1 MFFMSNLIYV
11 LSYNIRSAYNIGAI
25 FRTADG
31 AGVNKIILGGYT
43 PSPSH
48 QKVSKTA
55 LGAEK
60 NINWE
65 KVSQSVKKID
75 ELKKEGFQIIGL
87 EIRKK
92 IKFDF
97 YYNFKPRFPCLLILG
112 NETKGLPSR
121 ILKKCDKIITIPMRG
136 KKESLNVSVAFG
148 IVIYHLSNFKF
159 KNYQ

>member
-1 MFFMSNLIYV
+1 MSNLIYV

-43 PSPSH
+43 PLPSH

-65 KVSQSVKKID
+65 KVSQSVKKLMN
-75 ELKKEGFQIIGL
+75 LKKKVF
-87 EIRKK
+87 R
-92 IKFDF
+92 
-97 YYNFKPRFPCLLILG
+97 
-112 NETKGLPSR
+112 
-121 ILKKCDKIITIPMRG
+121 
-136 KKESLNVSVAFG
+136 
-148 IVIYHLSNFKF
+148 LSD
-159 KNYQ
+159 